1 MATRKPDTPRRAKA
15 TGAAGGAAPASG
27 ATYGVEAKA
36 HIEAVLGGSGTGK
49 SSYVKGLMERKP
61 PRRLMVFDPEGEWGA
76 FGTVTTKLSDVL
88 GGFQAAGKTGPIRT
102 VFVPSP
108 DPATAVKQYDAFCR
122 IAFAAE
128 RLTFI
133 VDELKSV
140 TTPSRSP
147 VGWGMLTGRGRKRGI
162 VIYGLS
168 QRPASIDKDFLGNCT
183 HVRTGRLTYE
193 EDARIVAKY
202 VRATQDELMELPDLA
217 WIRRDMATG
226 FVTRG

>member
-1 MATRKPDTPRRAKA
+1 MD
-15 TGAAGGAAPASG
+15 AA
-27 ATYGVEAKA
+27 YGVGAKA
-36 HIEAVLGGSGTGK
+36 HIEAVLGATGSGK
-49 SSYVKGLMERKP
+49 SSYVKGLMERAK
-61 PRRLMVFDPEGEWGA
+61 PRRLIVFDPDGEWGA
-76 FGTVTTKLSDVL
+76 FGTVVRRVGDVL
-88 GGFQAAGKTGPIRT
+88 EGFKASHPASPCRA

-108 DPATAVKQYDAFCR
+108 DPAVAVKQFDAICR

-147 VGWGMLTGRGRKRGI
+147 TGWGMLTGRGRKRGI

-168 QRPASIDKDFLGNCT
+168 QRPASIDKDFIGNCNF
-183 HVRTGRLTYE
+183 VRTGRLTYE
-193 EDARIVAKY
+193 NDVKAVAKALHVDMGDIVA
-202 VRATQDELMELPDLA
+202 LPDLG

-226 FVTRG
+226 ETTRG

>member
-1 MATRKPDTPRRAKA
+1 MATRRTKAATPA
-15 TGAAGGAAPASG
+15 
-27 ATYGVEAKA
+27 YGVEAKA
-36 HIEAVLGGSGTGK
+36 HIEAVLGVTGTGK
-49 SSYVKGLMERKP
+49 SSYVKGLLERAKP
-61 PRRLMVFDPEGEWGA
+61 KRLIVFDPEGEWGA
-76 FGTVTTKLSDVL
+76 FGTVVHRVSDVL
-88 GGFQAAGKTGPIRT
+88 EGFKAAHPASPCRA

-108 DPATAVKQYDAFCR
+108 DPATAVKQFDAICR

-133 VDELKSV
+133 VDELKMV

-168 QRPASIDKDFLGNCT
+168 QRPASIDKDFLGNCNF
-183 HVRTGRLTYE
+183 VRTGRLTY
-193 EDARIVAKY
+193 DTDIVTVAKTLR
-202 VRATQDELMELPDLA
+202 VPPDDVASLPDLA

-226 FVTRG
+226 ETTRG

>member
-1 MATRKPDTPRRAKA
+1 MARAP
-15 TGAAGGAAPASG
+15 TH
-27 ATYGVEAKA
+27 GVAAKA

-49 SSYVKGLMERKP
+49 SSYVKGLMESRMP
-61 PRRLMVFDPEGEWGA
+61 PRLMVFDPDGEWGA
-76 FGTVTTKLSDVL
+76 CGAVTTRLQDVL
-88 GGFQAAGKTGPIRT
+88 DAFRAAGEKGPCRM

-108 DPATAVKQYDAFCR
+108 DPASAVRQFDTFCR
-122 IAFAAE
+122 IAFHAE

-162 VIYGLS
+162 VMYGLS

-183 HVRTGRLTYE
+183 HVRTGRLTYAEDQKAVARVLGVTPE
-193 EDARIVAKY
+193 EIAA
-202 VRATQDELMELPDLA
+202 LPDLA

-226 FVTRG
+226 QLTRSK